1 MRLWHQKLIHYLDNK
16 RLLGQH
22 RECCALRGK
31 GWGKKH
37 SVVDYVFKYDLAHLY
52 EYHKFVMHEMTRRG
66 YNVDVRWYDDT
77 YRGKSL
83 PPATMSEIGRYVP
96 LASPESCWPYKFMIY
111 EEHNDQYLIECLLN
125 LKTKGAE
132 LVNGESVEHLIVWLN
147 LKGVFKKD
155 DKVEMR

>member
-37 SVVDYVFKYDLAHLY
+37 SVVDYVFKHDLAHLY

-83 PPATMSEIGRYVP
+83 PPATMSEIGEYVP

-111 EEHNDQYLIECLLN
+111 KEHNDQYLIECLLN

-132 LVNGESVEHLIVWLN
+132 LVNGESVEHLIVGLN